1 MNQLNRISKILT
13 NDITKGATR
22 AMLYGVNFKDEDF
35 NKALIGIGSMTFD
48 GNPCNIHTGKLS
60 EHVKNGIIEY
70 QNSKMKGLK
79 FTTIGVSDGISM
91 GTPGMRYS
99 LPSREL
105 IADSIESML
114 NAHYYD
120 GSIIIP
126 SCDKNMPGALLGLA
140 RVNRPSIIVYGGSI
154 KPGCYN
160 NESVDIVSAFQ
171 SYAQM
176 INGQMSNDERN
187 EMLKVCC
194 NGSGSCGGMYTA
206 NTMACAI
213 EAMGM
218 SLPYSS
224 SNPAES
230 EEKINECKSISN
242 YLYTL
247 LKENIRPSD
256 IITKKSLENAI
267 ITIITLGGSTNAVL
281 HLLALARTMNIDLNL
296 QDFNRIG
303 KDIPVIANLKPH
315 GKYLM
320 YDIYKNGGTP
330 SILKYLLDEGLL
342 HGDCLTV
349 TGKTLAENLVD
360 KTYIN
365 NNELFNIKNPIKTS
379 SHINIM
385 YGSLAPQGSVGK
397 ITGKEGLYFTGKAR
411 VYSIED
417 DFIKDLINNNI
428 EPKSVIIIRY
438 QGPKGSPGMPEM
450 LKATSSIVGY
460 GIKDS
465 IAFITDGRFSG
476 GSHGFIIGHVSPEAY
491 DGGPIALI
499 EDGDLISI
507 DSRTNQ
513 INHHISD
520 IEIKERYKKWV
531 IPNNIINNIEPY
543 SWLSKYR
550 KLVGS
555 AADGCIL

>member
-1 MNQLNRISKILT
+1 MNRYSKLLT

-22 AMLYGVNFKDEDF
+22 AMLYGLKFKDEDF
-35 NKALIGIGSMTFD
+35 NKALVGVGSMTFD
-48 GNPCNIHTGKLS
+48 GNPCNVHTGKLADLVKAGIK
-60 EHVKNGIIEY
+60 EH
-70 QNSKMKGLK
+70 QNTKMKGLK
-79 FTTIGVSDGISM
+79 FTTIGVSDGITM

-114 NAHYYD
+114 MAHYYD

-126 SCDKNMPGALLGLA
+126 SCDKNMPGTLLGLA
-140 RVNRPSIIVYGGSI
+140 RVNRPSIIIYGGSI

-160 NESVDIVSAFQ
+160 NEPVDIVSAFQ
-171 SYAQM
+171 SYGQM
-176 INGQMSNDERN
+176 INGQITNNQRN

-194 NGSGSCGGMYTA
+194 SGAGSCGGMYTA

-213 EAMGM
+213 EAMCM

-230 EEKINECKSISN
+230 EEKNIECNLVSN

-247 LKENIRPSD
+247 LDKNICPSD

-267 ITIITLGGSTNAVL
+267 VTVITLGGSTNAVL
-281 HLLALARTMNIDLNL
+281 HLLALARTMKIDLNL
-296 QDFNRIG
+296 DDFSRIG
-303 KDIPVIANLKPH
+303 KEVPVIANLKPH
-315 GKYLM
+315 GEYLM
-320 YDIYKNGGTP
+320 YDIHKHGGTP
-330 SILKYLLDEGLL
+330 SILKYLLDEGYL

-349 TGKTLAENLVD
+349 TGKTIAENLEG
-360 KTYIN
+360 KKWITN
-365 NNELFNIKNPIKTS
+365 NNLFNIKNPIKPS

-385 YGSLAPQGSVGK
+385 YGSLAPDGSVGK
-397 ITGKEGLYFTGKAR
+397 ITGKEGLYFKGNAL
-411 VYSIED
+411 VYSSED
-417 DFIKDLINNNI
+417 DFINDLTNNKIKPN
-428 EPKSVIIIRY
+428 SVIILRY

-450 LKATSSIVGY
+450 LRATSSIVGY

-499 EDGDLISI
+499 ENDDIITINSI
-507 DSRTNQ
+507 TNQ
-513 INHHISD
+513 INHNLSD
-520 IEIKERYKKWV
+520 KVMKERYNKWS
-531 IPNNIINNIEPY
+531 IPKNIIQNVEPHT
-543 SWLSKYR
+543 WLAKYR

-555 AADGCIL
+555 SADGCVL

>member
-1 MNQLNRISKILT
+1 MNRYSKILT
-13 NDITKGATR
+13 NDTTKGATR
-22 AMLYGVNFKDEDF
+22 AMLYSLNFKDEDF
-35 NKALIGIGSMTFD
+35 NKALIGVGSMSFD
-48 GNPCNIHTGKLS
+48 GNPCNVHTGKLADR
-60 EHVKNGIIEY
+60 VKVGMEKH
-70 QNSKMKGLK
+70 QSSSMKGLK
-79 FTTIGVSDGISM
+79 FTTIGVSDGITM

-114 NAHYYD
+114 MAHYYD

-126 SCDKNMPGALLGLA
+126 SCDKNMPGTLLGLA

-154 KPGCYN
+154 KPGCYHN
-160 NESVDIVSAFQ
+160 QAVDIVSAFQ
-171 SYAQM
+171 SYGQM
-176 INGQMSNDERN
+176 INGQISNDERD

-194 NGSGSCGGMYTA
+194 SGSGSCGGMYTA

-213 EAMGM
+213 EAMGL

-230 EEKINECKSISN
+230 DEKNEECSVVSN

-247 LKENIRPSD
+247 LKENICPSD

-267 ITIITLGGSTNAVL
+267 VTIITLGGSTNSVL
-281 HLLALARTMNIDLNL
+281 HLLALARTMKIDLNL
-296 QDFNRIG
+296 DDFTRLG
-303 KDIPVIANLKPH
+303 KEVPVIANLKPH

-320 YDIYKNGGTP
+320 YDIHKHGGTP
-330 SILKYLLDEGLL
+330 SILKYLLDEGYL
-342 HGDCLTV
+342 HGNCLTV
-349 TGKTLAENLVD
+349 TGKTLAENLVNKKWILND
-360 KTYIN
+360 D
-365 NNELFNIKNPIKTS
+365 LFNPKYPIKSS

-385 YGSLAPQGSVGK
+385 FGSLAPDGSVGK
-397 ITGKEGLYFTGKAR
+397 ITGKEGLFFEGKAM
-411 VYSIED
+411 VYSSED
-417 DFIKDLINNNI
+417 DFINDLTNNRIKPN
-428 EPKSVIIIRY
+428 SVIILRY

-450 LKATSSIVGY
+450 LRATSSIVGY

-499 EDGDLISI
+499 KNGDLITI

-513 INHHISD
+513 INHHLT
-520 IEIKERYKKWV
+520 EEELKKRYTKWRIPKK
-531 IPNNIINNIEPY
+531 IMNNVEPH
-543 SWLSKYR
+543 SWLAKYR

-555 AADGCIL
+555 SADGCVL

>member
-1 MNQLNRISKILT
+1 MNQLNRFSKILT
-13 NDITKGATR
+13 NDVTKGATR
-22 AMLYGVNFKDEDF
+22 AMLYGIKFKDEDF

-48 GNPCNIHTGKLS
+48 GNPCNVHTGKLS
-60 EHVKNGIIEY
+60 DHVKDGILKH
-70 QNSKMKGLK
+70 QNDNMKGLK

-105 IADSIESML
+105 IADSIETML

-126 SCDKNMPGALLGLA
+126 SCDKNMPGTLQGLA
-140 RVNRPSIIVYGGSI
+140 RVNRPAIIVYGGSI
-154 KPGCYN
+154 KPGCYSN
-160 NESVDIVSAFQ
+160 KPVDIVSAFQ
-171 SYAQM
+171 SY
-176 INGQMSNDERN
+176 GQMVNGEFTSEERDD
-187 EMLKVCC
+187 MLKVCC
-194 NGSGSCGGMYTA
+194 SGSGSCGGMYTA

-213 EAMGM
+213 EAMGL

-230 EEKINECKSISN
+230 DEKNNECRIVSN

-267 ITIITLGGSTNAVL
+267 TTIITLGGSTNAVL
-281 HLLALARTMNIDLNL
+281 HLLALARTMKIDLNL
-296 QDFNRIG
+296 QDFTRLG
-303 KDIPVIANLKPH
+303 KDVPVIANLKPH

-320 YDIYKNGGTP
+320 YDIHKNGGTP
-330 SILKYLLDEGLL
+330 SVLKYLLDQGLL

-349 TGKTLAENLVD
+349 TGKTLSENLKD
-360 KTYIN
+360 ITCIKN
-365 NNELFNIKNPIKTS
+365 DDLFNVKNPIKTS

-385 YGSLAPQGSVGK
+385 YGSLAPLGSVGK
-397 ITGKEGLYFTGKAR
+397 ITGKEGLSFFGKVC
-411 VYSIED
+411 VYSTED
-417 DFIKDLINNNI
+417 EFIHDLTNNKIKPN
-428 EPKSVIIIRY
+428 SVIVLRY

-450 LKATSSIVGY
+450 LRATSSIVGY

-476 GSHGFIIGHVSPEAY
+476 GSHGFIIGHVTPEAY

-499 EDGDLISI
+499 ENGDLISI
-507 DSRTNQ
+507 SAETNE
-513 INHHISD
+513 INHFVSD
-520 IEIKERYKKWV
+520 VEMKERRTKWV
-531 IPNNIINNIEPY
+531 LPKNVINKVEPY
-543 SWLSKYR
+543 SWLEKYR

-555 AADGCIL
+555 ASDGCVL